1 MKDKFLPSK
10 NEMPMVVFV
19 LASIFSAIYF
29 VVA

>member
-1 MKDKFLPSK
+1 MKEKFLPSK

-19 LASIFSAIYF
+19 SLFIASAIYF